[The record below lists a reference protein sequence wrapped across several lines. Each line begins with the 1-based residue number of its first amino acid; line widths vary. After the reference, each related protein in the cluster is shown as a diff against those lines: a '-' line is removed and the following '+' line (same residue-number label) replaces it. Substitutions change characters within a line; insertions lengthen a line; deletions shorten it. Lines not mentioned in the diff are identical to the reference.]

1 MTLLELDSP
10 EKSEVHLTE
19 QPLRLKIE
27 YNTEIG
33 YNIAKTF
40 NFNMKLAYTE
50 IYSSRLLKIRKNQ
63 TRRLNLFRPPA
74 SSLQL
79 NVL

>member
-19 QPLRLKIE
+19 YPPRLKI
-27 YNTEIG
+27 EIG

-40 NFNMKLAYTE
+40 DFHMKLAYTE

-74 SSLQL
+74 ASLPL